1 MSSANTTAQS
11 RERHL
16 QIQLFESINDKLD
29 KVDVRFDKVE
39 DRFDKLSDSITDVST
54 RLTRIEASDVASRVQ
69 KLEDTIHQTD
79 TRITKLETILLPVTG
94 LGSALAGALVTWAFN
109 LLPHT

>member
-1 MSSANTTAQS
+1 MTSVNTAQA

-16 QIQLFESINDKLD
+16 QIQLFETINDKLD
-29 KVDVRFDKVE
+29 KVDGRFDKVE
-39 DRFDKLSDSITDVST
+39 DRFDKLSDSITDVSV

-69 KLEDTIHQTD
+69 KLEDTLHETD
-79 TRITKLETILLPVTG
+79 NRITKLETILLPVTG